1 MPSAVSASPV
11 LSGVNGSASI
21 ERRIHS
27 NLAHRLSV
35 SWLWDQ
41 QSRGPVLS
49 AGACCRGAVPACS
62 FRGLF
67 SGSLGHKSWASL
79 ELLAGIFIPRRERKI
94 GFGALG
100 MGPLQCGHFFSCCAV
115 FCPCWLLHVLILF
128 FKRERERNVIRGFGN
143 GSAEL
148 SSINVAERQAH
159 WCGCSLLW
167 RVCPEQ
173 RVLNL

>member
-21 ERRIHS
+21 ERGIHS

-49 AGACCRGAVPACS
+49 AGACCRGAVPGCS

-67 SGSLGHKSWASL
+67 SGSLVHKSWASL

-100 MGPLQCGHFFSCCAV
+100 MGPLQCGHFFFLLCC
-115 FCPCWLLHVLILF
+115 FLPLLTTACINPF
-128 FKRERERNVIRGFGN
+128 FLRERERNVIRGFGN